1 MILISKHFTILF
13 LRSFSFD
20 GEDIQTLETVFD
32 FFSKHLEVSSK
43 NSAARRIC
51 SSILGVRKCVETRSG
66 VFDILLPKLDLKY

>member
-32 FFSKHLEVSSK
+32 FFSKHIEVRQKTPLRVVFAALFSVFGNVLKHGLEYLIYYFQ
-43 NSAARRIC
+43 N
-51 SSILGVRKCVETRSG
+51 
-66 VFDILLPKLDLKY
+66 